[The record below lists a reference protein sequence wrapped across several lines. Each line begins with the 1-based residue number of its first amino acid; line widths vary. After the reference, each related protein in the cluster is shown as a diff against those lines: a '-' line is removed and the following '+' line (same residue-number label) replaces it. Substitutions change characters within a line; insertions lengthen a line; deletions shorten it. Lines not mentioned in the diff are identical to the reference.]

1 MLPIV
6 NYMKKGLRQLASGLA
21 ALLLCSL
28 FIPAPALALNDAQ
41 QLVVET
47 WRLVNQSYVDPS
59 SFDRIHWKRLT
70 TEGSRADD
78 RNQRAGLQRHRDH
91 A

>member
-1 MLPIV
+1 MKPMLPIV

-21 ALLLCSL
+21 SLLLCSL

-59 SFDRIHWKRLT
+59 IFDRIRWKRLRPVSYT
-70 TEGSRADD
+70 HLRA
-78 RNQRAGLQRHRDH
+78 HET
-91 A
+91 